1 MKLFPSFPI
10 ASAPSRVTL
19 AGIALVS
26 LTSCQLLQRDQTVA
40 EEEKADTLYPQPTG
54 AELSPEA
61 QELNDAARILAG
73 LESFVGQDKHPLWRK
88 EEFWK
93 AHRTGSNAIWAEFAN
108 KRGTKVRSWAA
119 TEVADVNTVPVVF
132 QPFGGP
138 DFVFSHLLFPNAE
151 TYVLC
156 GTAPCLDLPKI
167 GEVSPATLAD
177 TVDEVRNA
185 MVAALKV
192 VPKDSKTEM
201 KPRGTSLQG
210 ALPVLLAL
218 AARTGHIV
226 ESIEMMPL
234 GDDAA
239 VPSGPLALDP
249 SMGGP
254 DLTLTTR
261 ASNPNSACVITLR
274 TGEGKTKRLFYFNQ
288 GLTDEALPESA
299 ALLSFLNKQ
308 PRVVAVLNETAHELH
323 QTNTLRLQQYLAKHA
338 VAIVQDPSGVPHRHF
353 DQTAWNIQRYGSY
366 TGAPSE
372 FREFDQPDL
381 ITAYKDQT
389 NRPLS
394 LPFGKG
400 LIGQDITGALMI
412 ARPLVQ
418 NVADLPLR
426 EALTPLSE
434 DSPVV
439 PAIAEGSAPAPEI
452 GMPVIESEFLKTM
465 PDSAPSIIVAQPTAV
480 GPAAAISPAAPI
492 VQLEANATAA
502 AAPTTPAPV
511 AK

>member
-1 MKLFPSFPI
+1 MKLFPSLTI
-10 ASAPSRVTL
+10 ASAPSRIAL

-26 LTSCQLLQRDQTVA
+26 LSSCQLMRDDKTA
-40 EEEKADTLYPQPTG
+40 SKEEKPDFLYPQPTQ
-54 AELSPEA
+54 ADLSPEA

-73 LESFVGQDKHPLWRK
+73 LDSLVDQDKHVQWRK
-88 EEFWK
+88 EDFWK
-93 AHRTGSNAIWAEFAN
+93 AHRTGSNAIWAEFAK
-108 KRGTKVRSWAA
+108 KRGTKVRNWAS

-138 DFVFSHLLFPNAE
+138 DFVFSHLLFPNAD
-151 TYVLC
+151 TFVLC
-156 GTAPCLDLPKI
+156 GTMPCLDLPKI
-167 GEVSPATLAD
+167 GEVNAATLAD
-177 TVDEVRNA
+177 TVYDVRNA
-185 MVAALKV
+185 MATALKV
-192 VPKDSKTEM
+192 QPKDAKVELKSNGM
-201 KPRGTSLQG
+201 GLQG

-226 ESIEMMPL
+226 ESVEMMPL
-234 GDDAA
+234 GDDKA

-249 SMGGP
+249 SLGGP
-254 DLTLTTR
+254 DLTLTTL
-261 ASNPNSACVITLR
+261 ATNPNSACVITLR

-299 ALLSFLNKQ
+299 ALLSYLNKQ
-308 PRVVAVLNETAHELH
+308 PSVVAVLNETAHELH
-323 QTNTLRLQQYLAKHA
+323 QTNTLRLQKYLAKHA

-366 TGAPSE
+366 SGAPSE

-381 ITAYKDQT
+381 IAAYNDQT

-400 LIGQDITGALMI
+400 LIGQEVSGSLMI
-412 ARPLVQ
+412 ARPLVR

-426 EALTPLSE
+426 EEVTPLME
-434 DSPVV
+434 GSPEV
-439 PAIAEGSAPAPEI
+439 PAVAGDPAVPEG
-452 GMPVIESEFLKTM
+452 PVIESEFLKPT
-465 PDSAPSIIVAQPTAV
+465 PDPTPSIIVAQPTAV
-480 GPAAAISPAAPI
+480 GPAAAASPEAPI
-492 VQLEANATAA
+492 VQLEPNATAA
-502 AAPTTPAPV
+502 ATPAVPSPA